1 VFNLRLFGRSRE
13 RLEGHSRGAVVACV
27 LSSSSLLAI
36 SIAMVQPALAS
47 TSVSTCALDSLHFDP
62 FTAQM
67 SGLGHGVYIV
77 RVQNVGTVACALS
90 GFPRVRFPLED
101 HRDPTVQRSLQ
112 KVMPPG
118 STAPIHDT
126 LSVYGGGYGGPT
138 MRGGHVQLPVVVLTP
153 HKGFASFAIGWAE
166 TSPTPCPVSRLL
178 ELGLVG
184 DAKFWTTR
192 QFAFVRSGVD
202 VTPFVS
208 GIWGSW
214 S

>member
-1 VFNLRLFGRSRE
+1 VVCRSRGHFE
-13 RLEGHSRGAVVACV
+13 RFSRREMIACV
-27 LSSSSLLAI
+27 LSSASFMTLSL
-36 SIAMVQPALAS
+36 AMVQPTSAS
-47 TSVSTCALDSLHFDP
+47 TSISTCALDSLRFDP
-62 FTAQM
+62 FTTQM

-77 RVQNVGTVACALS
+77 RVQNVGIAECALS

-101 HRDPTVQRSLQ
+101 HRDPAVQRSLQ

-118 STAPIHDT
+118 SMAPIHDT
-126 LSVYGGGYGGPT
+126 LSVYGGGYSGPT
-138 MRGGHVQLPVVVLTP
+138 MNGGHVQLPVVVLTP

-166 TSPTPCPVSRLL
+166 TSPTPCPVSRIL

-184 DAKFWTTR
+184 DTKFWTTR
-192 QFAFVRSGVD
+192 QFAFVRTGVD

-208 GIWGSW
+208 GISGSW